1 MNCFV
6 LCSAHMPNDIGGI
19 YAVITRNTI
28 TAVDE
33 SIQRAKSYL
42 CFAKYLGDC
51 KWQSY
56 TDNELDITELDN
68 FYEETI
74 LPDEYEGAL
83 VLELSGVEKV
93 LKAYCK
99 EEVIAYCPLDSTQ
112 IIKKMCTWL
121 GSV

>member
-1 MNCFV
+1 MNCFI
-6 LCSAHMPNDIGGI
+6 LCSAHMPKYIGGI

-33 SIQRAKSYL
+33 NIQRTESYL

-51 KWQSY
+51 KWQPY
-56 TDNELDITELDN
+56 TDYELDITELDN

-83 VLELSGVEKV
+83 VLKLFDEEKV
-93 LKAYCK
+93 IKANCK
-99 EEVIAYCPLDSTQ
+99 EEVIAYCPLGSAQ
-112 IIKKMCTWL
+112 IIKKICAW
-121 GSV
+121 